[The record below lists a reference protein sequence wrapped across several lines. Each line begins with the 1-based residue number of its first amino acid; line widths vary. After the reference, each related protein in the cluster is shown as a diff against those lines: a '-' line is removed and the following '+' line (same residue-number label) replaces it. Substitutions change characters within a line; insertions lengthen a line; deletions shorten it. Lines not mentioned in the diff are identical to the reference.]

1 MGLTLPAFAGEL
13 LPERTVGEAA
23 VGLAARHA
31 GIVVMLAIL
40 APVATAKL
48 ESATEQAV
56 LKGTALVLDSQVD
69 PTEKLEL
76 APALLADVDIDS
88 PRAELADS
96 VAARRAQFG
105 GDLAVYDRLGK
116 RLDDV
121 VVVAVQEA
129 FQAVYLIAAVL
140 ALPAAALLASAWR
153 RAGGDDRDRRRA
165 HHGRRL
171 RVRARH
177 PSARRPSSSPTR
189 ARNARCP
196 TRAACRAR
204 SRTRRCACS
213 TAAPAAS
220 ARAARS
226 SRSRSSTADGRR
238 QYEREHGVNPRNIG
252 GLLSL
257 LGG

>member
-1 MGLTLPAFAGEL
+1 MGLALPAFAGEL

-140 ALPAAALLASAWR
+140 ALAAAALLASAWR
-153 RAGGDDRDRRRA
+153 RAGVMIATAAALMTVAVYAFERDTRA
-165 HHGRRL
+165 PPPVELANPCAQRALPDTGGLSGAIQIEAL
-171 RVRARH
+171 RVLDRG
-177 PSARRPSSSPTR
+177 
-189 ARNARCP
+189 
-196 TRAACRAR
+196 ACRFG
-204 SRTRRCACS
+204 
-213 TAAPAAS
+213 
-220 ARAARS
+220 S
-226 SRSRSSTADGRR
+226 SREEFALALFDRERAEA
-238 QYEREHGVNPRNIG
+238 YERKHGINPRDIG

-257 LGG
+257 IGG